1 MTRSLL
7 ISLMSLAACHTDATG
22 KPDETG
28 DETGN
33 DGGGPQLAD
42 ALSVPLEQVSSF
54 VVQTGASPDASTV
67 FRAGEGPQLLALTLD
82 GEVIEVSLLE
92 GDGTGAHQTP
102 PLSQIHSTPDWVLFS
117 TFGFSV
123 YEVAGEEEVEIPC
136 NTIAARRSD
145 SALFCSALGIRG
157 SGDNWGNV
165 DPGDATVLANASGDL
180 MYFVS
185 GDEFDQNIVYRVT
198 SDAEGLVA
206 TLVEDVWRPNWLAV
220 NGKGDLLVNH
230 LPAGA
235 NEPLTEIHPADGGAP
250 TPVPTT
256 SPFIHNLSGIS
267 GAFGSPGEDVFYLL
281 DLQVPPPTS
290 SLLVAEDQGA
300 GFVVTPHP
308 VAVPMDGNNC
318 GGLNHLVD
326 GIYSVCG
333 TTLMR
338 LVEDEVVLQDPVLI
352 PFEAA
357 TMLLSFM
364 VRFADSLVVVVASD
378 GVTNMFVRH
387 DGITEESISFGDSI
401 ELLGF
406 SVSRAGDINF
416 TGVTIDTHEKVLGSV
431 AADSTQLQI
440 LSSELVD
447 PDAVVAFTRID

>member
-1 MTRSLL
+1 MA
-7 ISLMSLAACHTDATG
+7 LAACHTDATG
-22 KPDETG
+22 NTDGTGNDTG
-28 DETGN
+28 DTGN
-33 DGGGPQLAD
+33 DGGGPHLAD
-42 ALSVPLEQVSSF
+42 VLSVPLGEVSSF
-54 VVQTGASPDASTV
+54 VAQTGASPDASTG

-92 GDGTGAHQTP
+92 GDGTGAYQSP
-102 PLSQIHSTPDWVLFS
+102 PINQIHSTPAWVLFS

-123 YEVAGEEEVEIPC
+123 YEVVDEEEVEIPC

-145 SALFCSALGIRG
+145 SALFCSALGIR
-157 SGDNWGNV
+157 SAGDNWGNV
-165 DPGDATVLANASGDL
+165 DPGDATVLANATGDL

-185 GDEFDQNIVYRVT
+185 VDEFNEDILYRVT
-198 SDAEGLVA
+198 SNAEGLVA
-206 TLVEDVWRPNWLAV
+206 TLVEDVWRPNWLTV
-220 NGKGDLLVNH
+220 NANGDLLVNH

-235 NEPLTEIHPADGGAP
+235 TEPLTEIHPAAGGSP

-256 SPFIHNLSGIS
+256 SPFIHNLPGTS

-281 DLQVPPPTS
+281 DLQQPPPAS
-290 SLLVAEDQGA
+290 SLIVAGNPGD
-300 GFVVTPHP
+300 GFIVTAHSVVL
-308 VAVPMDGNNC
+308 PMDGNNC
-318 GGLNHLVD
+318 SGLNHLVD

-338 LVEDEVVLQDPVLI
+338 LVEDEVVLPDPVVI
-352 PFEAA
+352 PIEAA
-357 TMLLSFM
+357 TMTLSFL
-364 VRFADSLVVVVASD
+364 VRFADSLVVLVASD

-416 TGVTIDTHEKVLGSV
+416 VGVTIDTHEKVLGSV